1 MRLPSPS
8 HPAVLKNTWQIGHR
22 KFNVKKVPVFRV
34 ENKNVVS
41 ANYRPVSLAS
51 TAAKSLERLIKERF
65 VGRASMLL
73 RRTPASVTVGSL
85 N

>member
-51 TAAKSLERLIKERF
+51 TAAKSLDLSRNVLWEELACFSEEPQP
-65 VGRASMLL
+65 L
-73 RRTPASVTVGSL
+73 
-85 N
+85 